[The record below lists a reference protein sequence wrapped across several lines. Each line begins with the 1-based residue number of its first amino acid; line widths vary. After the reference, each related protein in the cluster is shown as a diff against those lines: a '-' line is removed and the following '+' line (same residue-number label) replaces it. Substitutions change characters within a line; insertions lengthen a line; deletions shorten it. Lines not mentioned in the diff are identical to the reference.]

1 MPLVWDVIAA
11 DLCEQSDN
19 QHSAPSNTIAPI
31 FELARV
37 QYTLPAPLVSLVV
50 ASDVLAMGLASHV
63 IVLIE
68 LAHSDQVIKIPI
80 PRKPSEFSI
89 YKLFMDPS
97 GRHLVITSLEGENWY
112 LFRSWKKPKQLKTF
126 KMVIESVAWNKA
138 ALLSSSHLTS
148 TREILIGARNGT
160 IYEAVLDAQEDFFK
174 SQERYLSAVFT
185 LPERQPI
192 TGINFDFFPSMD
204 PKKALI
210 VVITTSRIYQFSGT
224 LPRRPDEGGRVFG
237 LIFAAYRET
246 TPSASVCFAY
256 SHRLT
261 MKKKYPNFR
270 VTFDIP
276 SYTIT
281 RPIAGSHIRCQKK

>member
-19 QHSAPSNTIAPI
+19 QHSSPSNTIAPI

-37 QYTLPAPLVSLVV
+37 QYTLPAPLVSLVA
-50 ASDVLAMGLASHV
+50 ASDVLAMGLTSHV

-210 VVITTSRIYQFSGT
+210 VAITTSRIYQFSGT

-246 TPSASVCFAY
+246 APSASVCFAY
-256 SHRLT
+256 SPRLT
-261 MKKKYPNFR
+261 MKRN
-270 VTFDIP
+270 
-276 SYTIT
+276 
-281 RPIAGSHIRCQKK
+281 IRTSG